1 MKTIFLMVLVLAT
14 SNAIAAKQMDCEYQY
29 ENKFGKV
36 KRSFELMASRPE
48 FSKSFRSHGF
58 DMKIDQT
65 GIHAEVFDGEVKKVA
80 TQSLKEP
87 WDEKRDPKEID
98 FAFEFK
104 SAKSQISCR

>member
-1 MKTIFLMVLVLAT
+1 MKTMSLIVLVLIT
-14 SNAIAAKQMDCEYQY
+14 SNAFASKQMDCEYQH

-36 KRSFELMASRPE
+36 KRAFELMESRPD

-58 DMKIDQT
+58 DMKIDQA

-80 TQSLKEP
+80 SQSLREA
-87 WDEKRDPKEID
+87 WTEKRDPKEID

-104 SAKSQISCR
+104 GAKSKIRCR